1 MALYPDGSKLDNFD
15 GRFALVNLA
24 ARRALQITRDKAPA
38 LVETQSSHPLT
49 IAMEEIAQG
58 AVIATYELPVSAS
71 ENAETY
77 DSLDLA
83 AQGDNIDNLITS
95 LLGAPER
102 QVDDS
107 AEPSLADLSSLDDDL
122 GAGMP
127 PAEEEDEEISL
138 EDFGGTMVALDD
150 EIGSAFGS
158 SEEDLG

>member
-1 MALYPDGSKLDNFD
+1 MALYPEGSKLDNFE

-38 LVETQSSHPLT
+38 LVETQSLHPLT

-58 AVIATYELPVSAS
+58 AVVATYEQPVVQTESG
-71 ENAETY
+71 ETF

-83 AQGDNIDNLITS
+83 AQGDNIDNLISS
-95 LLGAPER
+95 LLGAPEK

-107 AEPSLADLSSLDDDL
+107 AEPSLSDLSSLDDDD
-122 GAGMP
+122 ATMP
-127 PAEEEDEEISL
+127 AMEEEDEEISF
-138 EDFGGTMVALDD
+138 EDFGGKVVALDE
-150 EIGSAFGS
+150 EIGSAFSG

>member
-38 LVETQSSHPLT
+38 LVETHSGHPLT

-58 AVIATYELPVSAS
+58 AVIATYEQPVVATEGSDS
-71 ENAETY
+71 Y
-77 DSLDLA
+77 DSLDLTT
-83 AQGDNIDNLITS
+83 QGDNIDNLITS
-95 LLGAPER
+95 LLGAPEK

-122 GAGMP
+122 GSGLP
-127 PAEEEDEEISL
+127 PIEEEDEEISL
-138 EDFGGTMVALDD
+138 EDFGGTIVALDE
-150 EIGSAFGS
+150 EIGNAFGS
-158 SEEDLG
+158 SEEVLG